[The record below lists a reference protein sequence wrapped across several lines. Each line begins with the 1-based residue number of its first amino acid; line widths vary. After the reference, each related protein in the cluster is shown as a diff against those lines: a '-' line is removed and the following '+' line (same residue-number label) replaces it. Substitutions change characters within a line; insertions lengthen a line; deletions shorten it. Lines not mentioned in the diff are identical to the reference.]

1 MDNSILSEI
10 SLTDSR
16 SQKFSNKDE
25 EFDFYKNHYKL
36 MEKNL
41 LQYETKIKAL
51 ETSNK
56 KLQEL
61 MNQNKR
67 GGNNTSTQ
75 FFLPSEFKKN
85 EKI

>member
-51 ETSNK
+51 ET
-56 KLQEL
+56 
-61 MNQNKR
+61 
-67 GGNNTSTQ
+67 
-75 FFLPSEFKKN
+75 
-85 EKI
+85 